1 MADRSYRQFCPVAR
15 ALEVVG
21 GRWTLLI
28 IRELFDGPKRFKD
41 LLNAL
46 GGIGT
51 NLLSARLRE
60 LEGRGVVVRGV
71 LPPPAGSAVYQLDRA
86 GHRLRPALEAL
97 ADFGAEFLLPM
108 RGSDR
113 FRAAWTLWGIR
124 AVFRPEAARGI
135 DEVYEFRVGQEVFH
149 VRVDDGTVE
158 AQMGAAP
165 SPVVIVTAG
174 FRTLVALAAGEIS
187 TQDADVRLVG
197 DADALERCVK
207 MFALRAAPSREP
219 ALP

>member
-71 LPPPAGSAVYQLDRA
+71 LPPPAGSAVYQLGRT

-97 ADFGAEFLLPM
+97 ADFGADYLLPM
-108 RGSDR
+108 RGGDR

-135 DEVYEFRVGQEVFH
+135 REVYEFRVGEEVFH
-149 VRVDDGTVE
+149 VRVDDGAVD
-158 AQMGAAP
+158 AQMGAAS
-165 SPVVIVTAG
+165 SPAVIVSG
-174 FRTLVALAAGEIS
+174 DFRTLVALAAGEIS
-187 TQDADVRLVG
+187 AQDADIKLAG
-197 DADALERCVK
+197 DADALDRCVK
-207 MFALRAAPSREP
+207 MFPLRAAPGHDP
-219 ALP
+219 TPP